1 MARSKKILIIGGAGF
16 IGFHTAKRLSENN
29 VNQITIIDNF
39 NRGKFDNEFEDL
51 ISKSNVSYFQG
62 DVTDLATFTN
72 AGYDFNYI
80 YNFAAVIGVA
90 NVDKH
95 PDKVLYV
102 NSLSMLNLFEYSKKL
117 NNLEKILFASTSEI
131 YSGTLKHYGIDVPTG
146 ESVNLVVEDIK
157 SRRTTYAL
165 SKMFGESVAH
175 NYGQKYDIPYTIV
188 RYHNVYGPRMG
199 FAHVIPETFI
209 KIKNNDKI
217 KVPSATHTRAF
228 CYVDDAVEMTI
239 KITEEKA
246 ATGETFHIGNS
257 NEEIRI
263 KDLVKK
269 VAYIMS
275 KSIEIDDGDD
285 TPGSPARRA
294 PKTEKIS
301 RFTGY
306 KPLVDLET
314 GITRTFSWYADKLDD
329 RWE

>member
-1 MARSKKILIIGGAGF
+1 MANSKKILIIGGAGF
-16 IGFHTAKRLSENN
+16 IGFHTARSLANDINN
-29 VNQITIIDNF
+29 EITIIDNF
-39 NRGKFDNEFEDL
+39 HRGKFDNEFEEL
-51 ISKSNVSYFQG
+51 ITKPNVSYFQG
-62 DVTDLATFTN
+62 DVTNLVTFTN

-95 PDKVLYV
+95 PDKVLFV
-102 NSLSMLNLFEYSKKL
+102 NSLSMLNLFEYAK
-117 NNLEKILFASTSEI
+117 NLENLKKILFASTSEI
-131 YSGTLKHYGIDVPTG
+131 YSGTLRHYGIDVPTD

-175 NYGQKYDIPYTIV
+175 NYGQKYHIPYTIV

-217 KVPSATHTRAF
+217 TVPSATHTRAF

-239 KITEEKA
+239 RITEEEKA
-246 ATGETFHIGNS
+246 HGETFHIGNS
-257 NEEIRI
+257 DEEIMI

-269 VAYIMS
+269 VSEVMK
-275 KSIEIDDGDD
+275 KSIDIAEGDE
-285 TPGSPARRA
+285 TPGSPVRRA

-301 RFTGY
+301 AFTGY
-306 KPLVDLET
+306 NPQVNLET
-314 GITRTFSWYADKLDD
+314 GITKTFQWYADKLDK

>member
-16 IGFHTAKRLSENN
+16 IGFHTAKRLSENSEHE
-29 VNQITIIDNF
+29 ITIIDNF
-39 NRGKFDNEFEDL
+39 HRGKFDNEFEEL

-62 DVTDLATFTN
+62 DVTNMITFTN
-72 AGYDFNYI
+72 AGYEFSHI
-80 YNFAAVIGVA
+80 YNFAAVIGVS

-102 NSLSMLNLFEYSKKL
+102 NSLSMLNLFEYAKNLK
-117 NNLEKILFASTSEI
+117 NLEKILFASTSEI
-131 YSGTLKHYGIDVPTG
+131 YSGTLRHYDIDVPTD
-146 ESVNLVVEDIK
+146 EAVNLVVEDIK

-175 NYGQKYDIPYTIV
+175 NYGQKYNIPYTIV

-217 KVPSATHTRAF
+217 TVPSAIHTRAF

-239 KITEEKA
+239 RITEEKKA
-246 ATGETFHIGNS
+246 NGETFHIGNS
-257 NEEIRI
+257 DEEIRI

-269 VAYIMS
+269 VADIMS
-275 KSIEIDDGDD
+275 KPIEIDDGED
-285 TPGSPARRA
+285 TPGSPTRRA

-306 KPLVDLET
+306 KPMINLET
-314 GITRTFSWYADKLDD
+314 GITKTFSWYADKLDD